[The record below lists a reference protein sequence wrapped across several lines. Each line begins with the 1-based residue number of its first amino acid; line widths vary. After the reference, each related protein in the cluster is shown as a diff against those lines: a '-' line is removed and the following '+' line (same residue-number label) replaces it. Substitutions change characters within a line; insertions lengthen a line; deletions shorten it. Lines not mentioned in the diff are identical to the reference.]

1 MSTYAE
7 MERARRRA
15 RPLFLELRALG
26 LDLWLEQDSDEPP
39 YYRIVVG
46 GLRSLS
52 PTHANRV
59 IQRVSGNEAG
69 LAIILL
75 GGRWDFDFTA
85 IRQEGE
91 CS

>member
-7 MERARRRA
+7 MDRERRRA

-26 LDLWLEQDSDEPP
+26 LDLWLEEDADEPP
-39 YYRIVVG
+39 CYRIVVG

-52 PTHANRV
+52 PNHANRV
-59 IQRVSGNEAG
+59 IQRVLGNEAG
-69 LAIILL
+69 IARILL
-75 GGRWDFDFTA
+75 GGRSDFDFTA
-85 IRQEGE
+85 IRQERE